1 MAVLAEKVM
10 IYSCDSSD
18 LVEMDRVKVE
28 YHIKMI
34 YNFSCILFRQVFN
47 YTVLPWPWP
56 VFSPKAQASNG
67 IGIETN
73 LNPFNWVIYAF
84 ILGISANLW
93 PKKYMN
99 KEAKNF
105 LDECHS

>member
-1 MAVLAEKVM
+1 
-10 IYSCDSSD
+10 
-18 LVEMDRVKVE
+18 
-28 YHIKMI
+28 
-34 YNFSCILFRQVFN
+34 
-47 YTVLPWPWP
+47 